1 MRHPKLCGKVVT
13 RGRTQLALC
22 HLSLQNG
29 PVGDGCQ
36 VRMLRVMK
44 KKASGDISWV
54 SPRGCPDQS
63 DLIVFVRVL

>member
-1 MRHPKLCGKVVT
+1 
-13 RGRTQLALC
+13 
-22 HLSLQNG
+22 
-29 PVGDGCQ
+29 
-36 VRMLRVMK
+36 MLRVMK